1 MSRPTGPLAAALIII
16 GACLRSLCSSVLT
29 YRILITNLQLYVIM
43 KEKKSLAM
51 LLIDLNPL

>member
-29 YRILITNLQLYVIM
+29 YRILITFAALCHYEG
-43 KEKKSLAM
+43 EKVPCNVA
-51 LLIDLNPL
+51 N